1 MKRKQVQSSN
11 IRSIGYNGSLGILEV
26 EFNGSSVYYY
36 KEVKPEVVVELLLAD
51 SIGAYFASNIK
62 TKYQYAKGEYN
73 V

>member
-11 IRSIGYNGSLGILEV
+11 IRSIGYNCSLGVLEI
-26 EFNGSSVYYY
+26 EFNGGTVYYY
-36 KEVKPEVVVELLLAD
+36 KEVRPDVVIELLLAD

-62 TKYQYAKGEYN
+62 TKYQYTKGEYN